1 MFENSISG
9 VTGETILSPDVS
21 HQRRLAQF
29 HGFFFFRPFVYRVR
43 SYSTQVLLRR
53 VIRNGSIIPYTKM
66 AIYQKCARLPFE
78 PPTEKKRRRR
88 NRKKKKERS
97 NFTSRRWTQDTCLFI
112 ITSMCVACVYRIRS
126 VAGTVV

>member
-29 HGFFFFRPFVYRVR
+29 HGFFFFRPFIYRVR

-53 VIRNGSIIPYTKM
+53 VIRNGSISPYTKM

-88 NRKKKKERS
+88 NIKKKKERKK
-97 NFTSRRWTQDTCLFI
+97 
-112 ITSMCVACVYRIRS
+112 
-126 VAGTVV
+126 